1 MRRGVSGVGRL
12 AAALFLTAGLLA
24 TTAHADAISADEP
37 FGNPVQTYTKTIDRF
52 GIGSNRTR
60 FGALEFVGGLEVT
73 SDSSAFGGMSSIRL
87 GADRLSFIGIEDT
100 GHWYS
105 GTFIRHD
112 GRLAGIS
119 DFRIAPIRGR
129 NGEPLGTKWESD
141 AESIAVRGDG
151 VLVGFERDHRID
163 LYPLNDP
170 QASGPIQTI
179 PLPFPKREL
188 RTNRSLETV
197 AVSPKDSPLHGATV
211 TVAEMSINKAGDLY
225 AGILDGPMRGA
236 FFVHRD
242 PPYGVSDGAFLPN
255 GDLLLLERSLT
266 LSLGFGIRIVRI
278 DGNAIRPGATVQGK
292 VIFQAGLGDQI
303 DNLEGLSVNRGEDGG
318 IYLLLVSDDNNSLL
332 QRNLFLEF
340 RLAQ

>member
-1 MRRGVSGVGRL
+1 MV
-12 AAALFLTAGLLA
+12 LFAGP
-24 TTAHADAISADEP
+24 AHADAISADEG
-37 FGNPVQTYTKTIDRF
+37 FGQPIRTSTKTIDHF
-52 GIGSNRTR
+52 AIGSGQSR

-73 SDSSAFGGMSSIRL
+73 SDNHAFGGMSSIRL
-87 GADRLSFIGIEDT
+87 GDDRLSFIGIEDT
-100 GHWYS
+100 GYWYT
-105 GTFIRHD
+105 GAFIRHD

-119 DFRIAPIRGR
+119 DLRLAPILGR
-129 NGEPLGTKWESD
+129 DGQPLGTKWESD
-141 AESIAVRGDG
+141 AESIAVRDDG

-163 LYPLNDP
+163 VYPLKDP
-170 QASGPIQTI
+170 QASGPIRTI

-197 AVSPKDSPLHGATV
+197 AVSPKDGPLRGATV
-211 TVAEMSINKAGDLY
+211 TVSEMSLNKAGDLY

-242 PPYGVSDGAFLPN
+242 PPYGVSDGAFLPD

-266 LSLGFGIRIVRI
+266 LSLGFGVRIVRI
-278 DGNAIRPGATVQGK
+278 DGSAIRPGATVTGK

-303 DNLEGLSVNRGEDGG
+303 DNLEGLSVNRGPDGG

-340 RLAQ
+340 RLME